1 MATPARLQCS
11 LHPQPRA
18 HPTAAQ
24 GRRRLGD
31 LDRRGV
37 GPRPTPR
44 AARRLGRA
52 RQGRRDV
59 CFEGAENLPGGRGSK
74 YGTSVT
80 RCSLGACPIHTALD
94 LVGDSSTT
102 SSSHVTISHL
112 PKSLLFLH

>member
-37 GPRPTPR
+37 GPRPAPH
-44 AARRLGRA
+44 AAHRLGRA
-52 RQGRRDV
+52 RRGRHAPRLLRGRREPHRRRRDQV
-59 CFEGAENLPGGRGSK
+59 RHQHH
-74 YGTSVT
+74 T
-80 RCSLGACPIHTALD
+80 R
-94 LVGDSSTT
+94 VGHGVYT
-102 SSSHVTISHL
+102 HL
-112 PKSLLFLH
+112 RLLRVP